1 MGVIVTFP
9 RRLVIG
15 VQTCDLVTE
24 VKEPIMHPSRPKSIQ
39 LVLFDPPDRSRPLS
53 TPQWRSL
60 PPRTRRRSTVLMAR
74 LFVEHCRTDTGEAGA
89 GVSEAHRSQESGDV

>member
-1 MGVIVTFP
+1 MGLIVIFP

-15 VQTCDLVTE
+15 VQTCGLVTE

-39 LVLFDPPDRSRPLS
+39 FVLFDPPDRSRPLN

-60 PPRTRRRSTVLMAR
+60 PPRTRRRAIVLMTR
-74 LFVEHCRTDTGEAGA
+74 LFLEHCRADAGEAGA
-89 GVSEAHRSQESGDV
+89 GASEARRSQESGDV